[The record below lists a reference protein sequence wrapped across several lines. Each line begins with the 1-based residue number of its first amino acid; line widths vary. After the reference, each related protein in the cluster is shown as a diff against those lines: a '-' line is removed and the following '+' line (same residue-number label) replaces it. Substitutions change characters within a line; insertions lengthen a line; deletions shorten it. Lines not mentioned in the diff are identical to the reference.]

1 MSVSTTTTAQTGQ
14 SPMYTF
20 ALPDDDEK
28 YSEQYFQAGLCP
40 SWVVRRPKLFGSSS
54 ATPLPGYSGFRC
66 LFLVR
71 PNDVTQDDAECWEER
86 GDKCCYDFSEFNGE
100 NLNSIGR

>member
-1 MSVSTTTTAQTGQ
+1 MSTTTTAQTGQ

-40 SWVVRRPKLFGSSS
+40 SWVVRRPKLSGSSS
-54 ATPLPGYSGFRC
+54 AAPLPGDSGFRC